1 MVNSNMKKNNY
12 QIQKESKEI
21 ALYIEF
27 KDVSDETLMDI
38 LKHSSDSITQSVA
51 ETFLTTRGGA
61 ETYQLAIDFCKEG
74 SYKKR
79 AIGANILGQ
88 IANISIH
95 EVNTAFDLLNEL
107 AMNDKSASVRSS
119 AICSMA
125 HRYNHN
131 NNFVVR
137 LINLC
142 FRMVN
147 DKSVYVRQG
156 IAFALSQV
164 KDDSTISLLITLCKD
179 THDTVKNWAAFA
191 VNCNEYDTEELRN
204 CFVAMLSSKDPE
216 VKREAIIG
224 LGRWKDQRVIPM
236 LVYELSQETVY
247 DDFIEAA
254 GNIGDKLFLPSLE
267 LLLKIYSDDDG
278 VIQRAM
284 DKIIQN

>member
-1 MVNSNMKKNNY
+1 MKKNNY
-12 QIQKESKEI
+12 QIQKENKEI
-21 ALYIEF
+21 VFYIEF

-38 LKHSSDSITQSVA
+38 LKHSSDSIAKSVA

-61 ETYQLAIDFCKEG
+61 NVYQLAIDFCKED

-88 IANISIH
+88 ITNISIH

-125 HRYNHN
+125 HRCNQN
-131 NNFVVR
+131 KNFAVW
-137 LINLC
+137 LLNLC
-142 FRMVN
+142 FQMIN
-147 DKSVYVRQG
+147 DKSVFVRQG

-164 KDDSTISLLITLCKD
+164 KADSAIVLLITLCKD
-179 THDTVKNWAAFA
+179 AHDTVKNWAAFA
-191 VNCNEYDTEELRN
+191 VNCNEYDAEELRN
-204 CFVAMLSSKDPE
+204 CFVSMLSSKDPE

-224 LGRWKDQRVIPM
+224 LGRWKDPRVIPM

-254 GNIGDKLFLPSLE
+254 GNIGDKLFLPILASLLE
-267 LLLKIYSDDDG
+267 IYSDDDG
-278 VIQRAM
+278 VIQNAM
-284 DKIIQN
+284 DKIMQN